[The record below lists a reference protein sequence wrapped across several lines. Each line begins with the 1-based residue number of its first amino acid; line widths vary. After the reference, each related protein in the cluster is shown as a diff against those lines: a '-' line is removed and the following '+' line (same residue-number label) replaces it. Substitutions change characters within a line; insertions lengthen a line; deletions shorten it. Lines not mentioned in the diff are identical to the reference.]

1 MTRSE
6 DMISYL
12 KGILTKKSPT
22 EIIVDVVGIG
32 YSVSISLSTYEQLS
46 ELNSEVLILT
56 HHHIREDAQ
65 VLYGFATETERE
77 MFRMLISV
85 SGIGPKMAQTI
96 LSGIRPDELVRTISV
111 SAISSLTAIPGVG
124 KKTAERM
131 VLELKDKVAKIEGSE
146 KIIDLPNTGAS
157 IRSEALTALVS
168 LGFSREK
175 AEQSLRGVLNEM
187 NGKVISVEELIKR
200 ALQYSG
206 K

>member
-1 MTRSE
+1 
-6 DMISYL
+6 MISYL

-22 EIIVDVVGIG
+22 EIIVDVVGVG
-32 YSVSISLSTYEQLS
+32 YSVNISLSTYEQLS
-46 ELNSEVLILT
+46 EVNSEVHILT

-124 KKTAERM
+124 KKIAERM
-131 VLELKDKVAKIEGSE
+131 VLELKDKVAKMEGSE

-175 AEQSLRGVLNEM
+175 AEQSLRGVLNEV

>member
-1 MTRSE
+1 MTKTE

-22 EIIVDVVGIG
+22 EIIVDVVGVG
-32 YSVSISLSTYEQLS
+32 YSVNISLSTYEQLS
-46 ELNSEVLILT
+46 EINSEVLILT

-65 VLYGFATETERE
+65 LLYGFATETERE

-96 LSGIRPDELVRTISV
+96 LSGIRPDELMRTISV

-131 VLELKDKVAKIEGSE
+131 VLELKDKVAKIEGSG

-175 AEQSLRGVLNEM
+175 AELSLRGVLNEV
-187 NGKVISVEELIKR
+187 NGKTISVEELIKR